1 MNPSPLSPATGLT
14 PWIKQRIADN
24 FSRAANS
31 YDQAAALQQQ
41 VAAQTLQGLPS
52 LGGTARIVDLGTGT
66 GHHALTLAHRYHDAT
81 VIGLDLAMGM
91 LRFAQTH
98 TRHDRIYWCSG
109 DIESLPLRDNTVDLV
124 YSSLAIQWCCLKQ
137 VLREVNRV
145 LKPGGIF
152 AFSTLAQDS
161 LWQLDRAWCSVG
173 EHNRVNR
180 FASFSA
186 QQHIAVGSELTVRS
200 FLPATETLHYP
211 DALSLLHNL
220 KALGVNTVLDNNR
233 GLLSRQKLTGLIQ
246 AYELLRQ
253 PEGLPLSYQIIYGV
267 LQKKR

>member
-1 MNPSPLSPATGLT
+1 MTPSTQTSRCPQ
-14 PWIKQRIADN
+14 IKQRIANN
-24 FSRAANS
+24 FSRAASS
-31 YDQAAALQQQ
+31 YDRAADLQQR
-41 VAAQTLQGLPS
+41 VAARTLSGLPA
-52 LGGTARIVDLGTGT
+52 LGSTPRIVDLGTGT
-66 GHHALTLAHRYHDAT
+66 GHHALTLAQRYQDGS
-81 VIGLDLAMGM
+81 VIGMDLAMGM

-98 TRHDRIYWCSG
+98 ARHNRIDWCSG
-109 DIESLPLRDNTVDLV
+109 DIESLPLRNNTIDLV

-137 VLREVNRV
+137 VLGEVNRV

-173 EHNRVNR
+173 VHNRVNR

-186 QQHIAVGSELTVRS
+186 QQHTARSSELTVRS
-200 FLPATETLHYP
+200 FLPDTETVHYP
-211 DALSLLHNL
+211 DALSLLHSL
-220 KALGVNTVLDNNR
+220 KALGVNTVLDDNR

-267 LQKKR
+267 LQKKL